1 MNIIITGASRGIGF
15 ACVKKMLEAKTH
27 KVIAL
32 ARNIKPLQQFLN
44 ENPQFSEQLF
54 IHEFD
59 ISNFENV
66 AYLQKIEMSFSHI
79 DILINN
85 AGLLIN
91 KPFMELTKDDWQDI
105 FDVNIFGCAK
115 LIQTV
120 YPLLKKSNKAHI
132 VNIGSMGG
140 HEGTLKFSGLSAYSS
155 SKAALANLT
164 ECLAEEWKTEGISV
178 NCLMLGAVNTEMLGE
193 AFPGYQA
200 PLNAVEM
207 ADFICDFSLKGN
219 TFFNGKLLPV
229 SLSTP

>member
-1 MNIIITGASRGIGF
+1 
-15 ACVKKMLEAKTH
+15 
-27 KVIAL
+27 
-32 ARNIKPLQQFLN
+32 
-44 ENPQFSEQLF
+44 
-54 IHEFD
+54 
-59 ISNFENV
+59 
-66 AYLQKIEMSFSHI
+66 
-79 DILINN
+79 
-85 AGLLIN
+85 
-91 KPFMELTKDDWQDI
+91 
-105 FDVNIFGCAK
+105 
-115 LIQTV
+115 
-120 YPLLKKSNKAHI
+120 
-132 VNIGSMGG
+132 MGG
-140 HEGTLKFSGLSAYSS
+140 HESTSKFSGLSAYSA

>member
-59 ISNFENV
+59 ISNFENL
-66 AYLQKIEMSFSHI
+66 AYLQKIEISFSHI

-91 KPFMELTKDDWQDI
+91 KPFMELTKDD
-105 FDVNIFGCAK
+105 
-115 LIQTV
+115 
-120 YPLLKKSNKAHI
+120 
-132 VNIGSMGG
+132 
-140 HEGTLKFSGLSAYSS
+140 
-155 SKAALANLT
+155 
-164 ECLAEEWKTEGISV
+164 
-178 NCLMLGAVNTEMLGE
+178 
-193 AFPGYQA
+193 
-200 PLNAVEM
+200 
-207 ADFICDFSLKGN
+207 
-219 TFFNGKLLPV
+219 
-229 SLSTP
+229 